1 MDGPRAL
8 CSVRDMN
15 DLFDLKRFVEAQE
28 PVYSRVIAELRA
40 GRKQSHWMWFIFPQ
54 IEGLGVSAMAQKYAI
69 SSRAEAEAYLAHP
82 VLGPRLRECSQL
94 VASAKGSNITAIMGS
109 PDDMKLKSSMT
120 LFARATDDKAPFVA
134 VLDRYYD
141 GEEDSATIARL

>member
-1 MDGPRAL
+1 
-8 CSVRDMN
+8 MN

-28 PVYSRVIAELRA
+28 PVYSRVVAELRA

-82 VLGPRLRECSQL
+82 VLGPRLRECAQL

-141 GEEDSATIARL
+141 GEEDSATISRL

>member
-1 MDGPRAL
+1 MDGPRAF
-8 CSVRDMN
+8 CSVRDMS
-15 DLFDLKRFVEAQE
+15 DPFDLQRFLDAQE
-28 PVYSRVIAELRA
+28 PVYSRVVAELRA

-54 IEGLGVSAMAQKYAI
+54 IEGLGVSAMTQKYAI

-82 VLGPRLRECSQL
+82 VLGPRLRECAQL